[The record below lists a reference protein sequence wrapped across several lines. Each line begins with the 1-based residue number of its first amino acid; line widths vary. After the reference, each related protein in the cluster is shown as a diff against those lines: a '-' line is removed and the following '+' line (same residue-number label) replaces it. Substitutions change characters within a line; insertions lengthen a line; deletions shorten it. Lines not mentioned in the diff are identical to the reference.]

1 MVNEIVQLLLSYKA
15 LEFGDF
21 TLASGEKSSYYLD
34 IKRVVTE
41 PEALRRIA
49 AVISRRYNFD
59 VVAGVAV
66 GGVPLAVA
74 VSLTSKKPFA
84 IVRSEEKGHGKS
96 GRIIGNVEGRRV
108 LLVEDVTTSGSSA
121 LQGIRAL
128 REAGGVV
135 DTAVAVVDRE
145 AGAKEGLAREGVRL
159 EALAKASEI
168 LRAGMENSNS

>member
-84 IVRSEEKGHGKS
+84 IVRSEEKGTGS
-96 GRIIGNVEGRRV
+96 PEG
-108 LLVEDVTTSGSSA
+108 
-121 LQGIRAL
+121 
-128 REAGGVV
+128 
-135 DTAVAVVDRE
+135 
-145 AGAKEGLAREGVRL
+145 
-159 EALAKASEI
+159 
-168 LRAGMENSNS
+168 